1 MRFGNRPNFH
11 LLITVDWLQ
20 SAAILK
26 NHLEKSKPT
35 LDPSPPTAGHGC
47 SLLLYWPCDL
57 CWKVLP
63 LSVSTELHWLC
74 SPVSCSQ
81 NINAF
86 TEAEVRAALISSL
99 SSEVIQ
105 PLVDLKVCLLSLFVQ
120 CLIFPAW
127 WQETYC
133 INTGLFQPCGC
144 CPALNAHDHVSSQW
158 SAQPLSIIYWMYYLC
173 SDNPNVNLGAL

>member
-105 PLVDLKVCLLSLFVQ
+105 PLVDLKVCLFSVSSSQHDGRRPTVSTLACFSLVDAVLLSMPMIMSLHSGVPNLSL
-120 CLIFPAW
+120 
-127 WQETYC
+127 
-133 INTGLFQPCGC
+133 
-144 CPALNAHDHVSSQW
+144 SSTECTIYVV
-158 SAQPLSIIYWMYYLC
+158 IIQMWI
-173 SDNPNVNLGAL
+173 